1 MCHLHDREHF
11 ACDCLSKIRDQKS
24 RKVRVL
30 SENQSIETELDL
42 SKPIKALGKPKPLMG
57 LLQGVIQNPTD
68 IEKRAQLL
76 SASEVGNSTPV
87 ESALLQLLD
96 LLPGDPDF
104 SVIDFNSIKNK
115 KILEY
120 CITHI
125 RPVFTTEVLVAASF
139 DKKFKSL
146 NPKIIQTLKL
156 RNSENPE
163 NVQVTLLA
171 EGDRS
176 IDAIP
181 EKQLALWIETVVMP
195 IGVKVPASMGSL
207 ILQRCYQRMD
217 AGKKQSSGVIALF
230 EAVVKLLTSPPSV
243 AELDA
248 AISGANE
255 MGPAAFAKVL
265 LTIENIKFS
274 SSSPKGIFLHSL
286 LKPRDRKTVTVL
298 AQEGVFD
305 SFTLEELGE
314 LLSCQPMVDLIRRD
328 ERTTSAVFDECKK
341 RLRKTEISM
350 AHFWLLKWPAV
361 REWITDAQILQRLRP
376 ESDPLSR
383 LLFEDGRTA
392 GRIEGHESVLPEIEN
407 LKSETKDLK
416 NQILESKN
424 QLMIESKRASEF
436 EERLRRSRNS
446 SIELR
451 DDETKLIKVD
461 SLRQLISVIENL
473 TLAAGSEAALQDA
486 LRVARSNLKQ
496 LGVRVLMTDKT
507 STPFDPMIHEGPNCK
522 AGDSVRIVSAAYLL
536 ELSGEE
542 VVIQKAKVLPA

>member
-1 MCHLHDREHF
+1 M
-11 ACDCLSKIRDQKS
+11 
-24 RKVRVL
+24 

-57 LLQGVIQNPTD
+57 LIQGVIQSPTD

-76 SASEVGNSTPV
+76 SASEVGNSTPI
-87 ESALLQLLD
+87 ELALMQLLD

-104 SVIDFNSIKNK
+104 SVINFNSIKNK
-115 KILEY
+115 KIVEF
-120 CITHI
+120 CITHAS
-125 RPVFTTEVLVAASF
+125 PVFSTEVLLAASV

-156 RNSENPE
+156 RYTQEPE
-163 NVQVTLLA
+163 TVQAIIGA
-171 EGDRS
+171 EFDRS
-176 IDAIP
+176 IDALP
-181 EKQLALWIETVVMP
+181 EKQFAQWIETVVMP
-195 IGVKVPASMGSL
+195 IGVKVTASMGSL
-207 ILQRCYQRMD
+207 ILQRCYKRMD
-217 AGKKQSSGVIALF
+217 SGKDQTSGVVALL
-230 EAVVKLLTSPPSV
+230 EAVVKLLTSPTSV

-248 AISGANE
+248 AISGASE
-255 MGPAAFAKVL
+255 MGAAAFAKI
-265 LTIENIKFS
+265 LTAIKDLKFS
-274 SSSPKGIFLHSL
+274 QSSPRGLFLLSL

-298 AQEGVFD
+298 AQESVFE

-361 REWITDAQILQRLRP
+361 REWITDTQILQRLRP

-392 GRIEGHESVLPEIEN
+392 GRIEGQESTLPEIEN

-416 NQILESKN
+416 NQVLESQN
-424 QLMIESKRASEF
+424 QLVIESKRASEF

-473 TLAAGSEAALQDA
+473 TLAAGSEVALQDA